1 MQGKGKSM
9 YIDRME
15 EQRRRRRQIR
25 NWVILLVL
33 IMLVLVG
40 IRFIGNMGGTTE
52 MGANRLTCFASQS
65 VTPFGNNILYYDDA
79 SIHCLSSD
87 GGIRWS
93 FPVGSGAS
101 FTASDD
107 YLVIWQGSQVY
118 IVNQSGNAT
127 YNDNM
132 TSEVQFARVG
142 QQYVAV
148 ATGSDTATH
157 LVVLDMKG
165 SQVDEEREAFE
176 DMLLLDVGFYGDQ
189 GQYMW
194 TLAMDV
200 YGTAIN
206 STMNT
211 FQVGKMS
218 TGEVSVGE
226 KLAYKVLSENNKL
239 RVFTTQQL
247 YTYNYKAVQDTNSTI
262 LVYGWKLIDYDV
274 PDRGDAKL
282 LLAPTSQTSNSQQIS
297 DLRLLTGTDDRRFA
311 LPDVCVGAM
320 VRGQSVYGF
329 SGSYMYRSDV
339 TTQKFY
345 AYALPIGD
353 GETVTAYLGTLKNG
367 RVLLACDETVYAV
380 TLPE

>member
-1 MQGKGKSM
+1 
-9 YIDRME
+9 
-15 EQRRRRRQIR
+15 
-25 NWVILLVL
+25 
-33 IMLVLVG
+33 
-40 IRFIGNMGGTTE
+40 
-52 MGANRLTCFASQS
+52 
-65 VTPFGNNILYYDDA
+65 
-79 SIHCLSSD
+79 
-87 GGIRWS
+87 
-93 FPVGSGAS
+93 
-101 FTASDD
+101 
-107 YLVIWQGSQVY
+107 
-118 IVNQSGNAT
+118 
-127 YNDNM
+127 
-132 TSEVQFARVG
+132 
-142 QQYVAV
+142 
-148 ATGSDTATH
+148 
-157 LVVLDMKG
+157 
-165 SQVDEEREAFE
+165 
-176 DMLLLDVGFYGDQ
+176 
-189 GQYMW
+189 MW

-206 STMNT
+206 STLNT

-320 VRGQSVYGF
+320 VRGSSVYGF

>member
-9 YIDRME
+9 YSDRME

-25 NWVILLVL
+25 NWIILLAL

-118 IVNQSGNAT
+118 IVNQNGNAT

-132 TSEVQFARVG
+132 ASEVQFARVG

-206 STMNT
+206 STLNT

-320 VRGQSVYGF
+320 VRGSSVYGF
-329 SGSYMYRSDV
+329 SGNYMYRSDV

>member
-9 YIDRME
+9 YSDRME

-25 NWVILLVL
+25 NWIILLAL

-118 IVNQSGNAT
+118 IVNQNGNAT

-132 TSEVQFARVG
+132 ASEVQFARVG

-206 STMNT
+206 STLNT

-320 VRGQSVYGF
+320 VRGASVYGF
-329 SGSYMYRSDV
+329 SGNYMYRSDV

>member
-9 YIDRME
+9 YSDRME

-25 NWVILLVL
+25 NWVILLSVV
-33 IMLVLVG
+33 ILVLLG
-40 IRFIGNMGGTTE
+40 IRFLGNMGGTTE
-52 MGANRLTCFASQS
+52 MSANRLTCFASQN
-65 VTPFGNNILYYDDA
+65 VTPFGEYILYYDDA
-79 SIHCLSSD
+79 SIHCLGSD
-87 GGIRWS
+87 GSIRWS
-93 FPVGSGAS
+93 FPVGAGAS
-101 FTASDD
+101 FSASNQ
-107 YLVIWQGSQVY
+107 YLVVWQGSQVY
-118 IVNQSGNAT
+118 IVNQNGTAT
-127 YNDNM
+127 YNDTM

-142 QQYVAV
+142 EQYVAV

-176 DMLLLDVGFYGDQ
+176 NMLLLDAGFYGDQ

-206 STMNT
+206 STLNT

-218 TGEVSVGE
+218 TGETSVGE
-226 KLAYKVLSENNKL
+226 KLAYKVISENEKL

-247 YTYNYKAVQDTNSTI
+247 YTYNYKAVQDTSSTI
-262 LVYGWKLIDYDV
+262 LVYGWKLIDYYV

-297 DLRLLTGTDDRRFA
+297 ELRLLTGTDDRRFA
-311 LPDVCVGAM
+311 LPDVCVGAI
-320 VRGQSVYGF
+320 VNGQSVYGF
-329 SGSYMYRSDV
+329 AANYLYRSDV
-339 TTQKFY
+339 NTQRFY
-345 AYALPIGD
+345 AYSLPLSD
-353 GETVTAYLGTLKNG
+353 GEEVTAYLGTLSNG
-367 RVLLACDETVYAV
+367 RVLLACDETVYAI